1 MTIQMYGMHTQI
13 DAEKTNALKM
23 AGRKYTQILRVVVF
37 GQQDFKVFYILM
49 NYEMNYKNNSSRISK
64 NKTKQK
70 NSTTKKVFSHDT
82 M

>member
-37 GQQDFKVFYILM
+37 GQ
-49 NYEMNYKNNSSRISK
+49 
-64 NKTKQK
+64 
-70 NSTTKKVFSHDT
+70 
-82 M
+82 